1 MRPCKLV
8 DGASAFVF
16 ARYLVV
22 CFVLDIWALR
32 DPKIIV
38 EKLEQN
44 KKHTVRL
51 RGDMNLHNTSAKF
64 QDLSPKNGMT
74 CTFGLLCGKH
84 VKFA

>member
-32 DPKIIV
+32 GPKIIV

-44 KKHTVRL
+44 KKSIFHVPEDKPS
-51 RGDMNLHNTSAKF
+51 GKNNLHDF
-64 QDLSPKNGMT
+64 P
-74 CTFGLLCGKH
+74 
-84 VKFA
+84 